1 VRDAER
7 DLPQDDTPVE
17 ITPLPAADK
26 RSEEQNIPTRRTG
39 ENNAQVGKANR
50 TGARRFILGALTVCL
65 AIALILVTVV
75 LPRIQ
80 TQKPIAHPS
89 FPATSPTLNTS
100 ATPINT
106 PTDYRVSTTIVDGV
120 VYAGAANGGVYALRT
135 SDGRLIWHHKIDPG
149 ADTAPLVSDGIVYI
163 SANISDVGPGILYA
177 LRARDGVELWH
188 YTSSVSLSAPLLEN
202 GIVYVTSYDDI
213 SHNGGLFALRA
224 SDGAQLWHKIA
235 RGLSVN
241 TPFVDN
247 QAIYVSAFA
256 DNGSSFVYALRASD
270 GTQLWLKTATTFVS
284 MSLVANGIAYLQ
296 SEQELSALSASNG
309 QLLWSVPIVENS
321 SLPPQV
327 INGVI
332 YITTT
337 QISLEG
343 TGTPTSQGSIL
354 PQVGTIGK
362 LLQSFIPRASAKQ
375 TLLLKQGI
383 SSVYAVRISDGAV
396 LWHYSLSKE
405 NGNNW
410 ANWLSIEDG
419 TVYVG
424 SNVDQDKSYIYAL
437 RSDNG
442 SLLWRQAMHKGMSVN
457 ASVASAIIYNASFI
471 SDGSTNAGSGAVYAL
486 QRSDGSQLWYH
497 SMYWVVY
504 DPPVLVGSTIFVST
518 ASGDVYAF
526 QASNGSQ
533 LWHFHTDVQ

>member
-1 VRDAER
+1 VLPVRDAEG
-7 DLPQDDTPVE
+7 DLPQDDTSVE
-17 ITPLPAADK
+17 ITPLPAAEK
-26 RSEEQNIPTRRTG
+26 RSEEQNFPTRRTG
-39 ENNAQVGKANR
+39 ENNAQVGKANG
-50 TGARRFILGALTVCL
+50 TGARRLLLGALTVCL
-65 AIALILVTVV
+65 AITLILVTIV

-80 TQKPIAHPS
+80 TQKPVAHPS
-89 FPATSPTLNTS
+89 FPGTSITLNTT
-100 ATPINT
+100 ATPINA
-106 PTDYRVSTTIVDGV
+106 PTDYRVITTIVDGV
-120 VYAGAANGGVYALRT
+120 IYAGAANGGVYALRT

-188 YTSSVSLSAPLLEN
+188 YTISVSLSAPLLEN
-202 GIVYVTSYDDI
+202 GIVYVTSYDDV
-213 SHNGGLFALRA
+213 SQNGDLFALRA
-224 SDGAQLWHKIA
+224 SDGAQLWHKTA
-235 RGLSVN
+235 RGLSYN

-321 SLPPQV
+321 SLQPQV

-332 YITTT
+332 YLTTT

-343 TGTPTSQGSIL
+343 TG
-354 PQVGTIGK
+354 
-362 LLQSFIPRASAKQ
+362 
-375 TLLLKQGI
+375 KQGI
-383 SSVYAVRISDGAV
+383 SSVYAVRISDGSV

-442 SLLWRQAMHKGMSVN
+442 LLLWRQAMHKGMSVN

-486 QRSDGSQLWYH
+486 QGSDGSQFWYH